1 MKEKVVL
8 LRPYY
13 GVNIHSDA
21 HGDLGER
28 LNTNDVFPDLPF
40 IISATIL
47 DESEKIDVRIIDA
60 VSEGRLLPD
69 ELIEKLKNE
78 KFDTVILK
86 AAAPTVNSDLELL
99 KQIKCINPESK
110 VMIAGHVSKLLK
122 TWIQENMK
130 EIDYVIDEPLD
141 EFVYKYVNKTEN
153 KCGINDLPSPNY
165 ALVNYK
171 NYTDDDK
178 NVRLTL
184 QASRGCPMSCSYC
197 PYTAFY
203 QKVDYRDID
212 KVIEDIKGILKLGVT
227 VIQFRDQYFT
237 VDKKRI
243 RELCNRIIEEKLE
256 FKWICETRL
265 DSLDVELVDL
275 LKKAGVFLICFG
287 IESGEETVLDKYNS
301 HKGSPENLKK
311 MIEYINKLGII
322 TMAFYMIGFPEDT
335 WETVEKTFKLAL
347 YLNSSYAIFNEYE
360 ECVFSNE
367 NVVMS
372 PSLFDI
378 FQNTT
383 NVTSDS
389 ILDSAEKKYLVW
401 LFSTIYT
408 LNNDSLKKAYTYNYK
423 IANNN
428 QELISQ
434 ISKVPDDLHMLS
446 EIIRTNRKG
455 NGI

>member
-1 MKEKVVL
+1 MKEKVLL

-13 GVNIHSDA
+13 GVNIHSDV
-21 HGDLGER
+21 HGDLGEC

-47 DESEKIDVRIIDA
+47 DESEKIDVHIIDA
-60 VSEGRLLPD
+60 VTEGRLLPD
-69 ELIEKLKNE
+69 ELIDKIKNE
-78 KFDTVILK
+78 RFDTVILK
-86 AAAPTVNSDLELL
+86 AVAPTVKSDLELL
-99 KQIKCINPESK
+99 KKIKNIHSESK

-122 TWIQENMK
+122 NWVQENMK

-153 KCGINDLPSPNY
+153 NVGINDFPSPNY
-165 ALVNYK
+165 ALVNYR
-171 NYTDDDK
+171 NYTDDNK
-178 NVRLTL
+178 NIRLTL

-212 KVIEDIKGILKLGVT
+212 KVIEDIKSILMLGVD

-237 VDKKRI
+237 VDKNRI

-265 DSLDVELVDL
+265 DGLDFELVDL

-287 IESGEETVLDKYNS
+287 IESGEESLLNKYNS
-301 HKGSPENLKK
+301 KKGLTENSRK
-311 MIEYINKLGII
+311 MIEYINKSDII

-335 WETVEKTFKLAL
+335 WETVEKTLKHAL
-347 YLNSSYAIFNEYE
+347 YLNSTYAIFNEYE
-360 ECVFSNE
+360 ECVFDKE
-367 NVVMS
+367 NVIMS
-372 PSLFDI
+372 PSLFNT

-383 NVTSDS
+383 NVKTDS
-389 ILDSAEKKYLVW
+389 ILNDSEKKYLVW

-408 LNNDSLKKAYTYNYK
+408 FKNDSLKQAYTYNYNLVK
-423 IANNN
+423 NNRA
-428 QELISQ
+428 LISQ
-434 ISKVPDDLHMLS
+434 ISKVPDDLNVLS
-446 EIIRTNRKG
+446 EIVRNYKKC
-455 NGI
+455 